1 MLQYEE
7 AWRAKSCMQQER
19 NAAVWLV
26 DLSAGT
32 LKLGYYCEHNLPASY
47 FCSNTLST
55 RRRRS
60 LLAAP
65 HHHRPTRIPT
75 KAKPHAKAGAKNGST
90 AKGKNGREGG
100 EGGRGAGAPHGTV
113 TEL

>member
-7 AWRAKSCMQQER
+7 ARRAKSCMQQER
-19 NAAVWLV
+19 NAAVWPV

-65 HHHRPTRIPT
+65 RYDGLAWPGQFNLGNG
-75 KAKPHAKAGAKNGST
+75 KAPRS
-90 AKGKNGREGG
+90 R
-100 EGGRGAGAPHGTV
+100 
-113 TEL
+113 